1 MQADPLEYHQLDLR
15 VHSFLE
21 DVDLHD
27 VWVAELDGGGE
38 GRSITDARFCFTPQ
52 IATTANA
59 AVKRLFAI
67 RRLIGS
73 IFGWDRDTERWD
85 DELYCHRLTEE
96 DRARSVVEP
105 GTPDQ
110 MFRIVDVF
118 ENESLSEVRNA
129 TVHAF
134 SSMAL
139 RETMKGYRLYWAIYV
154 RPIGP
159 WTSSYMRAIDPF
171 RRAVIY
177 PAVISRIQCE
187 WQTRFGDN
195 PA

>member
-73 IFGWDRDTERWD
+73 ILGWDRDTERWEH
-85 DELYCHRLTEE
+85 ELYCHRLTEE
-96 DRARSVVEP
+96 DRSRSVVEP

-110 MFRIVDVF
+110 MFRIVYVF

-139 RETMKGYRLYWAIYV
+139 RKTMNGYRLYWAIYV
-154 RPIGP
+154 LSLIH
-159 WTSSYMRAIDPF
+159 I
-171 RRAVIY
+171 
-177 PAVISRIQCE
+177 
-187 WQTRFGDN
+187 
-195 PA
+195 